1 MLQRTLASALLS
13 VACIVM
19 SGCAH
24 QQSSPHL
31 QDPFEGLNRA
41 TFTFN
46 KTVDKVAVKPVAYVY
61 LKYTPPP
68 LQVGITNFFDNLRE
82 LTNIAND
89 LLQLKFAYAAH
100 DTSRFLINTTL
111 GIGGIFN
118 PASSLGL
125 EHRKEDFGQTLHHW
139 GYHNS
144 YYLVL
149 PFLGPSTF
157 RDAIG
162 IGVDYYAL
170 SIWSWIESDW
180 EKYALIGVDYLDI
193 RARLL
198 RKESVLDVLAVD
210 EYTFV
215 RDAYFQHREYLFN
228 ETSLNDGIVNTDDG
242 FEDIELTKSKPE
254 KVATEN
260 KTDEVTPSSE
270 VTTQDD
276 VKKETSET
284 KPTEEKVKAPE
295 AHNESKKEVVK
306 ATSEVTK
313 ENGKDVV
320 KATVTK
326 EGEKE
331 AVKTSATKEK
341 IIEKTPEIPKEIEK
355 AAIKNQE

>member
-118 PASSLGL
+118 PASTLGL

-157 RDAIG
+157 RDTIG
-162 IGVDYYAL
+162 IAVDYYAL
-170 SIWSWIESDW
+170 SIWPWIESDW

-228 ETSLNDGIVNTDDG
+228 ETSLNDGTVNTDDG
-242 FEDIELTKSKPE
+242 FGDIKLTKSQPE

-260 KTDEVTPSSE
+260 KTEEVTPSSD
-270 VTTQDD
+270 VTKPED
-276 VKKETSET
+276 VKKEASEI
-284 KPTEEKVKAPE
+284 KPAEAATLPE
-295 AHNESKKEVVK
+295 ANKESAKEPVK
-306 ATSEVTK
+306 TPEASK
-313 ENGKDVV
+313 ENTKD
-320 KATVTK
+320 AL
-326 EGEKE
+326 
-331 AVKTSATKEK
+331 KTSVTKEK
-341 IIEKTPEIPKEIEK
+341 IIEKTPEIPKEVEK